1 MDNYTIISLTLLFS
15 AFFSGCEMAF
25 FSSNKL
31 LLELNKKKYPF
42 PARIIDRFVQNPG
55 IFLSTILIGN
65 NVALVIYG
73 LEMAQLIEPMI
84 IKYISSSDST
94 ILLLQT
100 LISTLIILITAEFL
114 PKTLFRIH
122 PTMILN
128 IFAIP
133 LLFFYTILYPFSKLT
148 LVISNF
154 IIKHVLKASST
165 PNKGQWMLGKVDLD
179 NLISEQKDH
188 SDSDTDSPNEIKLLK
203 NALDFSKLKIRDCTV
218 PRTDLQAIEVNDEIE
233 PLRNKFIETGLS
245 KILVY
250 KDSIDNI
257 IGYVHVSSLFKKP
270 KKLRNCV
277 SPISIVPETMTA
289 NKVLE
294 LFTKENKSI
303 ALVVDE
309 FGGTA
314 GVVTLEDILEEIFGE
329 IDDEH
334 DISEH
339 TEQILGEN
347 EYLFSARLEIDYLN
361 EKYEIALPQ
370 SDEYET
376 IAGLILFHNQSIPTI
391 NEVISIKNF
400 TFQIIDATNARIEM
414 VKVTLQSL

>member
-1 MDNYTIISLTLLFS
+1 MNNFTVITLTLLFS

-73 LEMAQLIEPMI
+73 LQMALVIEPFI
-84 IKYISSSDST
+84 VSYVQSET
-94 ILLLQT
+94 AILLIQT
-100 LISTLIILITAEFL
+100 VISTFIILLTAEFL
-114 PKTLFRIH
+114 PKTLFRIN
-122 PTMILN
+122 PTFVLN
-128 IFAIP
+128 IFALP
-133 LLFFYTILYPFSKLT
+133 LLFFYTILYPFSRLT
-148 LVISNF
+148 MWVSNF
-154 IIKHVLKASST
+154 VITVLLKAKT
-165 PNKGQWMLGKVDLD
+165 APKQGQWMLGKVDLD
-179 NLISEQKDH
+179 NLLTEHHEK
-188 SDSDTDSPNEIKLLK
+188 TDKEDASNEFKLLK
-203 NALDFSKLKIRDCTV
+203 NALDFSKLKIRECIV
-218 PRTDLQAIEVNDEIE
+218 PRTELQAIEVNEEME
-233 PLRNKFIETGLS
+233 PLNKQFIETGLS

-250 KDSIDNI
+250 KESIDNI

-329 IDDEH
+329 INDEH
-334 DISEH
+334 DVTEH
-339 TEQILGEN
+339 IDEVIN
-347 EYLFSARLEIDYLN
+347 ETTFRFSARLEIDYLN
-361 EKYEIALPQ
+361 EKYDFNLPQ
-370 SDEYET
+370 SEDYET
-376 IAGLILFHNQSIPTI
+376 IAGLILLHNKSIPTVNEEI
-391 NEVISIKNF
+391 NIESFCFRILEAS
-400 TFQIIDATNARIEM
+400 NARIEL
-414 VKVTLQSL
+414 VEVSVISD